1 MVASQAVMSETPGTI
16 VREMS
21 EHIEML
27 VTEGDWPEVENM
39 LVRLRG
45 ALLNVPEA
53 ERHEL
58 LEVVQ
63 RSTEKVALEA
73 ERARAELASRLSTL
87 HRGRRATTAY
97 ESG

>member
-1 MVASQAVMSETPGTI
+1 MVASQAVMHETPETV

-21 EHIEML
+21 QHIEAL
-27 VTEGDWPEVENM
+27 AREGDWAEVESM

-58 LEVVQ
+58 LTVVQ
-63 RSTEKVALEA
+63 RSTEKVAAQA
-73 ERARAELASRLSTL
+73 ERAREQVAGRISTL

-97 ESG
+97 ENG

>member
-1 MVASQAVMSETPGTI
+1 MVASQAVMSETPVTV

-21 EHIEML
+21 DHIEVL
-27 VTEGDWPEVENM
+27 VREGDWPEVENM

-58 LEVVQ
+58 VVAVQ
-63 RSTEKVALEA
+63 RSTEKVAAEA
-73 ERARAELASRLSTL
+73 EKAREELAGRLSTL
-87 HRGRRATTAY
+87 HRGRRATSAY
-97 ESG
+97 ENG